1 MINLC
6 ETEVLFEMDYNLSD
20 FSMILREDIE
30 KTSILV
36 QEVTEDFLQR
46 VAMAAERDDLQE
58 ICFLCKADARRVWLK
73 GCVVADLLDAMVQ
86 MIDREVGNGSEVEAI
101 HGSGSEA
108 RSRGAAAS
116 T

>member
-1 MINLC
+1 MANFFDADGLLA
-6 ETEVLFEMDYNLSD
+6 V
-20 FSMILREDIE
+20 LREDVE

-73 GCVVADLLDAMVQ
+73 SCVVADLLDAMVQ
-86 MIDREVGNGSEVEAI
+86 MIDKEGGNGSDEAI